1 VVVELVAD
9 VRVVMVAVAVRVVDD
24 SVLVDVAVAVVS
36 LVLHASEV
44 QFCPHMSGQ
53 WVRAKSPTGLGRQQ

>member
-24 SVLVDVAVAVVS
+24 AVLVDVAVAVVA
-36 LVLHASEV
+36 LVLHANEL
-44 QFCPHMSGQ
+44 QFCPHMRGQ
-53 WVRAKSPTGLGRQQ
+53 WVCAKSPTGSGCQQ